1 MNKQEELFEKY
12 AEMQEIEYE
21 DEMCI
26 EHLFLTERKY
36 LNIDNFTQAFQN
48 GDLYT
53 KEDVERAKIEAKIQM
68 IDEIIA
74 SYENEIK
81 TMAASGIK
89 LYKMVLQK
97 QLKEMK

>member
-12 AEMQEIEYE
+12 AVDRDIIRIDIADIETLMDLE
-21 DEMCI
+21 Q
-26 EHLFLTERKY
+26 
-36 LNIDNFTQAFQN
+36 FTQAFQN

-97 QLKEMK
+97 QLKELK